1 MTDMRAQDEAWIKV
15 LAELRTTSGV
25 DVSNEVLGHL
35 ESEAELESL
44 AAGGGAMGV
53 SLDPE
58 LVECSPRFSEIG
70 CQWGTVTP
78 HTLVSGEFFLT
89 PVLQAVREEAPDF
102 SSSLH
107 TETER
112 AVGSQ
117 LRIIDEAPYTG
128 SGSYAALRVQPRV
141 ADPEIWF
148 AHHLQGLWRMDL
160 NYCEYMR
167 TLTVTKGCFDWQH
180 LFTDAPLKSAEFSKS
195 AQRLRNMLDVLPRIF
210 PDHDYAP
217 LHARLAERL
226 R

>member
-15 LAELRTTSGV
+15 LDELRTTSGV
-25 DVSNEVLGHL
+25 RVSNKTLGGL
-35 ESEAELESL
+35 ESEGGREGSEEFEDGAEHR
-44 AAGGGAMGV
+44 
-53 SLDPE
+53 LDTA
-58 LVECSPRFSEIG
+58 LVACSPNFSEVG
-70 CQWGTVTP
+70 CQWGTVEP
-78 HTLVSGEFFLT
+78 HPLLSGEFFLV
-89 PVLQAVREEAPDF
+89 PVLRAIREEAPDF

-112 AVGSQ
+112 EVGSQ

-128 SGSYAALRVQPRV
+128 SGSYAALRVRSESGE
-141 ADPEIWF
+141 PEIWF

-160 NYCEYMR
+160 TYCEYIR

-180 LFTDAPLKSAEFSKS
+180 LFTEAPLSSTEFSKS
-195 AQRLRNMLDVLPRIF
+195 AQRLRTMLDVLPPLF